1 MNERESF
8 GDEMSWSDIIGDDI
22 ISYTH
27 PCSCENVFH
36 YQLYTVVPRRGE
48 GRVPGHITRCR
59 GNREALEQGADRS
72 RYCVHT
78 RTEACTHA
86 RTHTTH
92 LEDNVLLL
100 LLCEGGS
107 GGSHTGV
114 GVGCW
119 HQHLRVEGVRRRRKS
134 EGEKVGG
141 GK

>member
-1 MNERESF
+1 MQ
-8 GDEMSWSDIIGDDI
+8 
-22 ISYTH
+22 H
-27 PCSCENVFH
+27 SCPFP
-36 YQLYTVVPRRGE
+36 TPTTC
-48 GRVPGHITRCR
+48 I
-59 GNREALEQGADRS
+59 
-72 RYCVHT
+72 HT
-78 RTEACTHA
+78 RMHARTHA
-86 RTHTTH
+86 RTHTHTHTHAPTHARTHAHTHTTH

-119 HQHLRVEGVRRRRKS
+119 HQHLRAEGVRRRRKS